1 MMFFLF
7 LIMSPC
13 MAINLSLNEA
23 YTLAN
28 HTASRLNLI
37 SPCWICING
46 RSWGYVQPIP
56 GYQWPTLPAELHA
69 VTQHTPSGRGMA
81 FWEKGEK
88 NFMPWYQQQL
98 SIFTSSIISA
108 IPPEPLFSLL
118 TNIPQVTFPIFLK
131 SDSLTGVSVGNLGN
145 SQCAVTFTVET
156 DGKNRDLEISLGHY
170 DLAQSLGTRGSG
182 RTDTLYLTPNMR
194 LSSDAINQSQKSMFC
209 SGRPKNHICSSW
221 FLNRAGN
228 SDHCYSLVG
237 VPTPENLTLW
247 WECKQN
253 TLYLEY
259 KTQDASQHLNP
270 FLNALLLPVLQQ
282 VE

>member
-1 MMFFLF
+1 MCGDL
-7 LIMSPC
+7 
-13 MAINLSLNEA
+13 
-23 YTLAN
+23 
-28 HTASRLNLI
+28 H
-37 SPCWICING
+37 CWN
-46 RSWGYVQPIP
+46 W
-56 GYQWPTLPAELHA
+56 
-69 VTQHTPSGRGMA
+69 
-81 FWEKGEK
+81 WEKLGPR
-88 NFMPWYQQQL
+88 NFTRVL
-98 SIFTSSIISA
+98 R
-108 IPPEPLFSLL
+108 FS
-118 TNIPQVTFPIFLK
+118 
-131 SDSLTGVSVGNLGN
+131 
-145 SQCAVTFTVET
+145 
-156 DGKNRDLEISLGHY
+156 
-170 DLAQSLGTRGSG
+170 QSLGTRGSG
-182 RTDTLYLTPNMR
+182 RTDTLYLSPNMR

-282 VE
+282 VEWQSPPRC